1 MKKIAIWTLPLA
13 ATLALTGCSGLLG
26 SDSAESPTPSP
37 SATVEASASATAAQ
51 QPSASPTPEASA
63 TTPAATETTSDSGFS
78 STSESSSASATADAG
93 SNHSASEDQ
102 LTAQE
107 LLEVAQSL
115 ESYYEKGGV
124 KIIKNAELKASADQS
139 KELIAS
145 MKVSPAECG
154 VYASSGSMDL
164 MSHMNM
170 VSVSIPRSSNDAGMV
185 VSIGSFDDAS
195 DIASAESMAESSSKD
210 CSEFTMTMG
219 GQEITAAVETG
230 KANTKAEKT
239 IATMAEINMAG
250 QKTRTLSVSGYDG
263 VNNIGVAIVSPKDAD
278 VAVAQAE
285 EYLDLALLHMAGY

>member
-37 SATVEASASATAAQ
+37 SATVAASASATEAQ
-51 QPSASPTPEASA
+51 QPSASPTPEAAA
-63 TTPAATETTSDSGFS
+63 TTPAATETTSDAGFS
-78 STSESSSASATADAG
+78 SSSESSSDSATADAG

-107 LLEVAQSL
+107 LLEVAQSV

-124 KIIKNAELKASADQS
+124 QIIENAELKSAAAQS
-139 KELIAS
+139 KELIDS
-145 MKVSPAECG
+145 MKVSPAKCG

-164 MSHMNM
+164 MNHMNM
-170 VSVSIPRSSNDAGMV
+170 VSVNIPASSNDAGMM

-195 DIASAESMAESSSKD
+195 DVDTAVSVAESSSKE
-210 CSEFTMTMG
+210 CSEFTMTMS

-230 KANTKAEKT
+230 KASTKAETT
-239 IATMAEINMAG
+239 IATMTEVNMAG
-250 QKTRTLSVSGYDG
+250 QKTKTMTVQGYDG
-263 VNNIGVAIVSPKDAD
+263 VNNIGVIIVSPKDAD